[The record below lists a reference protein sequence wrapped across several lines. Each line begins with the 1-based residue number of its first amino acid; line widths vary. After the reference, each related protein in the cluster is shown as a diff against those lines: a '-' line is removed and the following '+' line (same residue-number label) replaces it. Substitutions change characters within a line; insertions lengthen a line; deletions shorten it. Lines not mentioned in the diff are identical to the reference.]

1 MTDAIVVIGFINT
14 GKASLYHSIRK
25 DNLGLKVAYLFDGV
39 GTLPQSVLDET
50 NGYKTLVED
59 TCIELQNGSIVTV
72 MEEEFI
78 GDFILKKGKFD
89 KVIFFSHPFESTFLL
104 EVLSCADEMEGSLGD
119 FISSVKLINVVC
131 ILDAESLLDDLK
143 SDKKVGDIM
152 KTMSNEEEEEE
163 VDGEEI
169 DNQDIDD
176 KNYEKELSEKF
187 EKQQLEKHDHS
198 SCCDEKGVCS
208 SSTKQKDTKLEC
220 GKGCQKECC
229 DDQND
234 EIDDL
239 KDLDADIDE
248 LVKSSDK
255 LVSTLILEQISIS
268 NIIILNKID
277 KIEKSKLEFIGK
289 LLNLISS
296 SLVIETSYCKIP
308 NFQLLFNYVVTI
320 RDYKLESETDTE
332 TGISIVNYYQR
343 KPFHPIRLHK
353 LLYDDT
359 IEKNE
364 NNQLNLT
371 TNFKGVLLTTGLIW
385 LANDMKNKYN
395 FEILEGKEMIGNK
408 RPFWSTMKESEWNP
422 AIKENIER
430 EIKLFKYQ
438 DRKIELSIVG
448 LQSNGFDKDTII
460 KKLDQC
466 LLTDKEMELGP
477 NTWEIDFKSDLF

>member
-1 MTDAIVVIGFINT
+1 MTDAIVVVGFISS
-14 GKASLYHSIRK
+14 GKVSLYHSIRK
-25 DNLGLKVAYLFDGV
+25 ENLGLKVAFLFDGV

-50 NGYKTLVED
+50 KGYKTLVED
-59 TCIELQNGSIVTV
+59 SCIELQNGSIVTV

-78 GDFILKKGKFD
+78 GDFVLKKGKFD

-104 EVLSCADEMEGSLGD
+104 EVLSCADEMEGSLGE
-119 FISSVKLINVVC
+119 FISNVKLINVVC
-131 ILDAESLLDDLK
+131 ILDAESLLEDLK
-143 SDKKVGDIM
+143 SDKKVGDMMKIM
-152 KTMSNEEEEEE
+152 STEE
-163 VDGEEI
+163 DQDIDEI
-169 DNQDIDD
+169 EGQDIDD
-176 KNYEKELSEKF
+176 KNYEKELIEKF
-187 EKQQLEKHDHS
+187 ENQQIEKHDHS

-208 SSTKQKDTKLEC
+208 SSTKQKEIKLEC

-234 EIDDL
+234 GIDDL
-239 KDLDADIDE
+239 KDLDADVNE
-248 LVKSSDK
+248 LVKSTDK

-289 LLNLISS
+289 FLNLISS
-296 SLVIETSYCKIP
+296 SLVIETCYCKIP

-343 KPFHPIRLHK
+343 KPFHPIRLYK
-353 LLYDDT
+353 LLYDT
-359 IEKNE
+359 TEKKE
-364 NNQLNLT
+364 NNQLNL

-422 AIKENIER
+422 TIKENIER

-448 LQSNGFDKDTII
+448 LESNGFNKDTII

-477 NTWEIDFKSDLF
+477 NTWETDFNSDLF

>member
-1 MTDAIVVIGFINT
+1 MTDAIVVIGFISS

-25 DNLGLKVAYLFDGV
+25 ENLGLKVAYLFDGV

-50 NGYKTLVED
+50 KGYKTLVED

-104 EVLSCADEMEGSLGD
+104 EVLSCGDEMEGSLGE
-119 FISSVKLINVVC
+119 FISNVKLINVVC
-131 ILDAESLLDDLK
+131 ILDAESLLKDLK
-143 SDKKVGDIM
+143 SDKKVGDMMKIM
-152 KTMSNEEEEEE
+152 AADEDIED
-163 VDGEEI
+163 VDYE
-169 DNQDIDD
+169 DIDD
-176 KNYEKELSEKF
+176 ENYEKQLSEKF

-198 SCCDEKGVCS
+198 SCCNENGVCS
-208 SSTKQKDTKLEC
+208 SSTKQNNTKLEC

-229 DDQND
+229 DNEND
-234 EIDDL
+234 ENDDL
-239 KDLDADIDE
+239 KDLDADVDE
-248 LVKSSDK
+248 LVKSTDK

-277 KIEKSKLEFIGK
+277 KIEKSKLEFIEK

-296 SLVIETSYCKIP
+296 SLVIESSYCKIP
-308 NFQLLFNYVVTI
+308 NFQILFNYVVTV

-343 KPFHPIRLHK
+343 KPFHPTRLNK
-353 LLYDDT
+353 LLYDT
-359 IEKNE
+359 TEKNE
-364 NNQLNLT
+364 NNQLNS

-422 AIKENIER
+422 TIKENIER

-448 LQSNGFDKDTII
+448 LESNGFDKDIMI

-477 NTWEIDFKSDLF
+477 NIWETDFKSDFF

>member
-1 MTDAIVVIGFINT
+1 MTDAIVVIGFISS

-25 DNLGLKVAYLFDGV
+25 ENLGLKVAYLFDGV

-50 NGYKTLVED
+50 KGYKTLVED

-104 EVLSCADEMEGSLGD
+104 EVLSCGDEMEGSLGE

-131 ILDAESLLDDLK
+131 ILDAESLLEDLK
-143 SDKKVGDIM
+143 SHKKIGDMMKIM
-152 KTMSNEEEEEE
+152 STADEEIEA
-163 VDGEEI
+163 EEI
-169 DNQDIDD
+169 DYEDIDD
-176 KNYEKELSEKF
+176 KNYEKELNEKF

-198 SCCDEKGVCS
+198 TCCDEKGVCS
-208 SSTKQKDTKLEC
+208 STITTNQKDIKLEC

-239 KDLDADIDE
+239 KDLDTDVNE
-248 LVKSSDK
+248 LVKSTDK

-268 NIIILNKID
+268 NVIILNKID
-277 KIEKSKLEFIGK
+277 KIEKSKLEFIEK

-320 RDYKLESETDTE
+320 RDYKLESETDNE

-343 KPFHPIRLHK
+343 KPFHPTRLYK
-353 LLYDDT
+353 LLYDT
-359 IEKNE
+359 IEKHE
-364 NNQLNLT
+364 NNQLNS

-477 NTWEIDFKSDLF
+477 NTWEIDFKSELF